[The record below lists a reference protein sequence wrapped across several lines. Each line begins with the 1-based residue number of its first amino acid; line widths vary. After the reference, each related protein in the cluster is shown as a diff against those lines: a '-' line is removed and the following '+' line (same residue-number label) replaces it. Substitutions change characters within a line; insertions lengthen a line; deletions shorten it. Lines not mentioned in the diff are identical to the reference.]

1 MPVEVTDELCREVV
15 LAGAL
20 EPILKKKIY
29 DFFEL
34 NEGIEERV
42 EFLYQ
47 IYEGGDTIIT
57 GEGLEFEYETDN
69 TGIQLY
75 WHEQRQYLSGYLPFK
90 IVAEEILLLIESG
103 EYYQPIKRTWKYR
116 NHWPKQ

>member
-1 MPVEVTDELCREVV
+1 MNYAEEVV

-90 IVAEEILLLIESG
+90 IVAEEILLLIESRG
-103 EYYQPIKRTWKYR
+103 ILSANKKDVEIPESL
-116 NHWPKQ
+116 PKQ